1 MATQTGLGMEAPIA
15 DHIAS
20 QDVHHVRLRVGNVD
34 RTVASITDIPG
45 AFLSH
50 VTAPLRPA
58 P

>member
-1 MATQTGLGMEAPIA
+1 MEAPITH
-15 DHIAS
+15 HIAS
-20 QDVHHVRLRVGNVD
+20 QDVHHVRLRVSNVD
-34 RTVASITDIPG
+34 RTVASISDIPG